1 MTTQTFTPTDIVNFA
16 ATKDAVNLTTAFNDL
31 VSQKMLDAI
40 QARKQTVASAMFNE
54 PEAEQE
60 EIEAAAEE
68 GQEAE
73 ETVDSNEQ
81 PEQET
86 EDSNEDAE
94 QHA

>member
-60 EIEAAAEE
+60 EAAAEE